1 MISSKERGI
10 SMSRSRHSEAEMIAA
25 LKQVDAGRA
34 VEDVAREVGV
44 SKHTIYAWKAKYGGM
59 DVSQAQ
65 EAKQLREENTRL
77 RKLVADL
84 SLDKEALQSVI
95 RTNGGARSL
104 EGGYRAS
111 AGGVCLQPAA
121 ACGVMTMAVSSYR
134 YQTRRWDEPLRT
146 RLVEL
151 AREKPRFGYR
161 RLHVLLRRNGERVNH
176 KRVHRVYREAGLS
189 LRRKKR
195 KHCVRVGQPLRAW
208 TAANQEWALDFVH
221 DAVDCGRAIRVL
233 SVVDAYTR
241 ECLALEVDTSFAS
254 RRVTRVLDAIV
265 AERGQPLAIR
275 CDNGPE
281 LTSRHFLAWGV
292 ERQIELVHIQPG
304 KPTQNAHVESFHGR
318 LREECLNVSWFQ
330 NLFDARRKIA
340 AWKIEYNEERPHSS
354 LGYRTPKEFATAQAA
369 AFYTAEREARDS
381 NAVPCPS
388 RYPIPAQTRDGA
400 VESCRILT

>member
-44 SKHTIYAWKAKYGGM
+44 SKHTIYGWKAKYGGM

-65 EAKQLREENTRL
+65 EAKQLREENTRQ

-84 SLDKEALQSVI
+84 SLDKAAL
-95 RTNGGARSL
+95 
-104 EGGYRAS
+104 
-111 AGGVCLQPAA
+111 
-121 ACGVMTMAVSSYR
+121 
-134 YQTRRWDEPLRT
+134 
-146 RLVEL
+146 
-151 AREKPRFGYR
+151 
-161 RLHVLLRRNGERVNH
+161 H
-176 KRVHRVYREAGLS
+176 
-189 LRRKKR
+189 
-195 KHCVRVGQPLRAW
+195 
-208 TAANQEWALDFVH
+208 FV
-221 DAVDCGRAIRVL
+221 DGAVDCGRAIRVL

-318 LREECLNVSWFQ
+318 LREECLRS
-330 NLFDARRKIA
+330 
-340 AWKIEYNEERPHSS
+340 
-354 LGYRTPKEFATAQAA
+354 
-369 AFYTAEREARDS
+369 
-381 NAVPCPS
+381 
-388 RYPIPAQTRDGA
+388 
-400 VESCRILT
+400 